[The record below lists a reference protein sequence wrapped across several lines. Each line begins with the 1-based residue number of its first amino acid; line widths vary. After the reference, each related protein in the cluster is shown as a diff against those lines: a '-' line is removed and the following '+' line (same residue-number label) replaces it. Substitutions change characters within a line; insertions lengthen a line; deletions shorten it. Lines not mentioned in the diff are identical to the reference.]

1 MCLRLIFR
9 KEPVMDLYASRQNMV
24 ESQVRVNDVTD
35 QALVSAMR
43 KVQRERLC
51 APSEAFRAYGEVEPV
66 IAPDRR
72 LMAPRDVSKLL
83 QIAEPVAGERALALA
98 APYAAAVLAEAGLKV
113 CAQEADPRAMVVIGP
128 YLKELGVETITQDLK
143 LPAGADYDVILVE
156 GAVAEV
162 PDAWLKALKI
172 GGRLAV
178 VLKDGPVGR
187 ARVYL
192 RLASGFSEREA
203 FDSSPSTLPGFARV
217 PSFQF

>member
-1 MCLRLIFR
+1 
-9 KEPVMDLYASRQNMV
+9 MDFHASRQNMV

-35 QALVSAMR
+35 QALVAAMR

-66 IAPDRR
+66 IAPERF
-72 LMAPRDVSKLL
+72 LMAPRDISKLM
-83 QIAEPVAGERALALA
+83 QIAEPRFGETALAIA

-113 CAQEADPRAMVVIGP
+113 TEQEADSRAMAVVEP
-128 YLKELGVETITQDLK
+128 YLKALGVTTAIQDLK
-143 LPAGADYDVILVE
+143 TPVGGDYDVIIVE
-156 GAVAEV
+156 GSVAEV
-162 PDAWLKALKI
+162 PAAWLKALKV
-172 GGRLAV
+172 GGRLVV

-192 RLASGFSEREA
+192 RLTSGYSERDA
-203 FDSSPSTLPGFARV
+203 FDSAPTTLPGFGRA

>member
-1 MCLRLIFR
+1 
-9 KEPVMDLYASRQNMV
+9 MDFHASRQNMV

-35 QALVSAMR
+35 QALVAAMR

-51 APSEAFRAYGEVEPV
+51 VPSEAFRAYGEVEPV
-66 IAPDRR
+66 IAPERF
-72 LMAPRDVSKLL
+72 LMAPRDISKLM
-83 QIAEPVAGERALALA
+83 QIAEPRSGETALAIA

-113 CAQEADPRAMVVIGP
+113 TEQEADSRAMAVVEP
-128 YLKELGVETITQDLK
+128 YLKELGVSTAIQDLK
-143 LPAGADYDVILVE
+143 TPVGGDYDVMIVE
-156 GAVAEV
+156 GSVAEV
-162 PDAWLKALKI
+162 PAAWLKALKV

-192 RLASGFSEREA
+192 RLASGYSERDA
-203 FDSSPSTLPGFARV
+203 FDSAPTILPGFARA

>member
-1 MCLRLIFR
+1 
-9 KEPVMDLYASRQNMV
+9 MDFHASRQNMV

-43 KVQRERLC
+43 KVRRERLC

-66 IAPDRR
+66 IAPERY
-72 LMAPRDVSKLL
+72 LMAPRDVSKLM
-83 QIAEPVAGERALALA
+83 QIAEPRAGETALAIA
-98 APYAAAVLAEAGLKV
+98 APYVAAVLAEAGLKV
-113 CAQEADPRAMVVIGP
+113 TAQEADPRAMAVIEP
-128 YLKELGVETITQDLK
+128 YLKELGVATVAQDLK
-143 LPAGADYDVILVE
+143 TPVGGDYDVILVE
-156 GAVAEV
+156 GSVAEV
-162 PDAWLKALKI
+162 PASWLKALKV

-192 RLASGFSEREA
+192 RLTSGYSERDA
-203 FDSSPSTLPGFARV
+203 FDSAPSTLPGFARA